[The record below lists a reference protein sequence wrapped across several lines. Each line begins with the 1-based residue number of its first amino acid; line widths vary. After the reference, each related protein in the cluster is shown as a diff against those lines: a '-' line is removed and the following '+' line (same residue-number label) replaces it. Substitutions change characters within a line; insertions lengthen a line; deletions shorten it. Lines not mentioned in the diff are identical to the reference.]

1 MSTKLPL
8 AAKWRMPE
16 KNTGNKSSPKSFEE
30 EKTENEEEPVE
41 EVKEKVEDEIEILSI
56 DDEDDEEEDEI
67 LNALDRY
74 FEAPEP
80 SDEEKKE
87 SDT

>member
-1 MSTKLPL
+1 MRKRLRTKS
-8 AAKWRMPE
+8 R
-16 KNTGNKSSPKSFEE
+16 F
-30 EKTENEEEPVE
+30 
-41 EVKEKVEDEIEILSI
+41 SI

>member
-1 MSTKLPL
+1 MIEVAI
-8 AAKWRMPE
+8 AAVEAVFDWKA
-16 KNTGNKSSPKSFEE
+16 FLEE
-30 EKTENEEEPVE
+30 EKTENEEEPTE
-41 EVKEKVEDEIEILSI
+41 EVEKEGEKEEDEIEILSI

-67 LNALDRY
+67 LNTLDRY